1 MRNNLLSRALMGL
14 AACAV
19 AFFVVLGVMAVLPRP
34 LQDALPDNVLG
45 GAAVVLAPAAS
56 PAGRVS
62 LVR

>member
-19 AFFVVLGVMAVLPRP
+19 AFFVILGVMAVLPRP

-45 GAAVVLAPAAS
+45 GAAVVLAVAA
-56 PAGRVS
+56 AR
-62 LVR
+62 RFARRAR